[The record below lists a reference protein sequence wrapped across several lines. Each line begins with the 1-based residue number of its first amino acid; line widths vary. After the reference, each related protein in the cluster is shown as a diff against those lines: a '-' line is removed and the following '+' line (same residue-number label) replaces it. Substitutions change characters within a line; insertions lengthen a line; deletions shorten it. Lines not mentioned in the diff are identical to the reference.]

1 MAVVACVAWKGQQHE
16 GLSER
21 VRRHW
26 QWMGAGRGSVAWEN
40 GRGCS
45 WLPSEMVKVGEGG
58 SKRVRSGELGKLKD
72 HGSFGEESDLLLI

>member
-1 MAVVACVAWKGQQHE
+1 
-16 GLSER
+16 
-21 VRRHW
+21 
-26 QWMGAGRGSVAWEN
+26 MGAGRGSVAWEN